1 MHIIFSGLI
10 LVMLLG
16 TIDQAIVAPALVPIA
31 AEFGGFGNVSWVV
44 TAYLLTSI
52 ASTPLAGRLSDIH
65 GRRSVVVA
73 ALGLFPGTLLC
84 GLAVN
89 LDMLICGRA
98 IQGLGG
104 GALMALPNTI
114 VADILSPRE
123 RALPALHLGHLCRL
137 QPGRCWAG
145 CCRNTI
151 RRWIF
156 WFKLPLILLAIVL
169 SWFTLADLSARRR
182 QHRIDYPGALLMV
195 GATVFLLLALAWG
208 GRQHAWD
215 SPVILGLFSAS
226 VVLAPC
232 SWPAETRERAAAADF
247 HPAQPDHRRHLDRRH
262 SHHDGEHGLEHLSA
276 ALLAVVPRQDGGPAG
291 VLTAPLFGVVLGR
304 TCRGNTC
311 VSPAG
316 TSCRRWWAGRGD
328 GRVPGACGGGGHA
341 CPGCRRWPFLPAG
354 RGHRREPAA
363 HDGGIAELGAGGR
376 YRHRHRRA
384 HLFRAVGGAI
394 GVAVF
399 SAVVL
404 HMLGPL
410 GSQLETAH
418 AAQGTVA
425 GDAAA
430 QEAVH
435 AFSVFFGA
443 CALTL
448 ALAWRR

>member
-1 MHIIFSGLI
+1 
-10 LVMLLG
+10 
-16 TIDQAIVAPALVPIA
+16 
-31 AEFGGFGNVSWVV
+31 
-44 TAYLLTSI
+44 
-52 ASTPLAGRLSDIH
+52 
-65 GRRSVVVA
+65 
-73 ALGLFPGTLLC
+73 
-84 GLAVN
+84 
-89 LDMLICGRA
+89 
-98 IQGLGG
+98 
-104 GALMALPNTI
+104 
-114 VADILSPRE
+114 
-123 RALPALHLGHLCRL
+123 
-137 QPGRCWAG
+137 
-145 CCRNTI
+145 
-151 RRWIF
+151 
-156 WFKLPLILLAIVL
+156 
-169 SWFTLADLSARRR
+169 
-182 QHRIDYPGALLMV
+182 MV

-226 VVLAPC
+226 VVLGALFLA
-232 SWPAETRERAAAADF
+232 WQKRASEPLLPISILRNRIIVVTSIGAILITMVNMA
-247 HPAQPDHRRHLDRRH
+247 
-262 SHHDGEHGLEHLSA
+262 LSIYLPLYLQLCRA
-276 ALLAVVPRQDGGPAG
+276 KTVGQAG
-291 VLTAPLFGVVLGR
+291 VLLTAPLFGVVGGVPVGAIHAFHR
-304 TCRGNTC
+304 Q
-311 VSPAG
+311 VQAVAAG
-316 TSCRRWWAGRGD
+316 GPGRGD

-448 ALAWRR
+448 ALAWAALTRLPVIPFRKTAARFERAEPESGVQADAG